1 MPHKSV
7 DFVVFNILYY
17 FQAPDECAPH
27 LAQALKIIMERN
39 GATLNE
45 QLNLETYTSP
55 NFMGFFV
62 AEKHADILK
71 RIAMQYVKE
80 VSNASK

>member
-1 MPHKSV
+1 M
-7 DFVVFNILYY
+7 Y
-17 FQAPDECAPH
+17 FLKAPDECAPQ
-27 LAQALKIIMERN
+27 LAQALKLIMERQ

-45 QLNLETYTSP
+45 PLKLETYTSP

-62 AEKHADILK
+62 AEQHADILK

-80 VSNASK
+80 VSNASKTCL

>member
-1 MPHKSV
+1 
-7 DFVVFNILYY
+7 
-17 FQAPDECAPH
+17 
-27 LAQALKIIMERN
+27 MERN

-62 AEKHADILK
+62 AEQHADILK

-80 VSNASK
+80 VSNASKNILLWILFIKIDANWRNNCQNMILY

>member
-1 MPHKSV
+1 
-7 DFVVFNILYY
+7 
-17 FQAPDECAPH
+17 
-27 LAQALKIIMERN
+27 MERQ

-62 AEKHADILK
+62 AEQHADILK

-80 VSNASK
+80 VSNASKYGSNT